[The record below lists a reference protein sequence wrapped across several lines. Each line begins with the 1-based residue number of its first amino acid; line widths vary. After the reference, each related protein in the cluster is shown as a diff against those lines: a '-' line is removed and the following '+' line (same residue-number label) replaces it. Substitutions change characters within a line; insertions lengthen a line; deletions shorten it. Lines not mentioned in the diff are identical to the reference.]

1 MRPTAATLAGRQFV
15 LTKIQT
21 FTVMAMAAINGLGPC
36 IVSTVDITK
45 DFQRFIIT
53 HTPQTER
60 VNIVVKNVRM
70 NEILMVIVPIA
81 DIMTL
86 ITIIPMIN

>member
-1 MRPTAATLAGRQFV
+1 MDVLDPTEATQAVRRFV
-15 LTKIQT
+15 LTKTQD

-45 DFQRFIIT
+45 DFQRFIII

-60 VNIVVKNVRM
+60 VNIVASLVLTVG
-70 NEILMVIVPIA
+70 
-81 DIMTL
+81 
-86 ITIIPMIN
+86 